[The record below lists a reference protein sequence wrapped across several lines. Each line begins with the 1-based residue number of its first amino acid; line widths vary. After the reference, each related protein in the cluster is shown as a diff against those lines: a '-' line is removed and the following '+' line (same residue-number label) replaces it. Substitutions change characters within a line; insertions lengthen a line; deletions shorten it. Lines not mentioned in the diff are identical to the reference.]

1 MVNLSEFCCIIK
13 SRASENITY
22 NYNLSMPVKLN
33 TVRKLIQNVN
43 IHLFKSI
50 LFFIRSIPIL
60 LSYELM
66 IMDKLFCTDEEGFLS
81 IWILYILKLSKLR
94 TLQNFVKWDDT
105 VLCFLYWVRYIRWR
119 SKYFGLGCDTKTRFI
134 RRTVPS
140 LSLLQK

>member
-1 MVNLSEFCCIIK
+1 
-13 SRASENITY
+13 
-22 NYNLSMPVKLN
+22 MPVKLN

-81 IWILYILKLSKLR
+81 I
-94 TLQNFVKWDDT
+94 
-105 VLCFLYWVRYIRWR
+105 
-119 SKYFGLGCDTKTRFI
+119 
-134 RRTVPS
+134 
-140 LSLLQK
+140 